1 LNATGLTG
9 RTPPGRR
16 LRDGLTTVLAV
27 LLTCGAIAWAADL
40 YREVGLLLY
49 TEQYLLGM
57 LTLAL
62 PLVFLTARA
71 RKTAEAAAEDRM
83 PWYDWLAAAAG
94 FCAAG
99 YMAVRYPV
107 LVELIASHPRDGL
120 VAGLVVIFLVVE
132 GLRRTA
138 GTALTMIIVGFLVL
152 ALVGH
157 LIPGELAGRKV
168 EWENL
173 AYYLAWDASAML
185 GTPMIVVTTIV
196 TAFVFF
202 GQVLLKSGGSAF
214 FTEIATA
221 MVGRFRGG
229 QAKIAVT
236 ASGLFGS
243 ISGSAV
249 SNVVTTGVIT
259 IPLMRSAGYRAIDAG
274 AIEAVASTG
283 GQLMPPIM
291 GAAAFLMAEYLQI
304 SYAEVVI
311 AAIIPAFLY
320 YGALFIVADLEAAR
334 RGILR
339 MPAHQ
344 IPKAWPVLKTGWMFP
359 LPFVV
364 LIGTLFFLNY
374 APELSALLSAA
385 VILATGM
392 VVGYQGRRLRLH
404 DVFDALRATGIAVL
418 DIIMIGAAAGF
429 VIGVLNISG
438 LGFGLTL
445 ALVEFGSGNVF
456 LILLIA
462 AGVCILLGMGMPT
475 AGVYILLST
484 LVAPALIKVG
494 IVPIAAHLFIL
505 YFGMMS
511 MITPPVAIAAFAA
524 ASLSGADPMRTGFAA
539 MRFGWIAYVIPF
551 MFVFAPTLVME
562 GPAYAIILAAVTAMI
577 GVWLVSIGI
586 VGHLVRN
593 INAFERILFIA
604 SGIALVT
611 PADAFKGALATDI
624 GGLILGAALVAR
636 EYMLKRQR
644 RIAEP
649 RPAGSGS
656 GS

>member
-1 LNATGLTG
+1 LNATGGSRRAPRG
-9 RTPPGRR
+9 RSV
-16 LRDGLTTVLAV
+16 RDGLTTVLAV
-27 LLTCGAIAWAADL
+27 TLTCGAIAWAADL
-40 YREVGLLLY
+40 YRKVGLLLY

-57 LTLAL
+57 LALAL
-62 PLVFLTARA
+62 PLVFLTSRA
-71 RKTAEAAAEDRM
+71 SKTAKSAAADRM
-83 PWYDWLAAAAG
+83 PWYDWLAAVAGFGAAG
-94 FCAAG
+94 F
-99 YMAVRYPV
+99 MAVRYPV

-120 VAGLVVIFLVVE
+120 IAGLVVIVLVVE

-138 GTALTMIIVGFLVL
+138 GAALTTIIIAFLVL

-157 LIPGELAGRKV
+157 LIPGELAGRHVK
-168 EWENL
+168 WDNL

-202 GQVLLKSGGSAF
+202 GQVLLKSGGSGF
-214 FTEIATA
+214 FTEIAMA

-229 QAKIAVT
+229 QAKIAIT

-259 IPLMRSAGYRAIDAG
+259 IPLMRSAGYRAVDAG
-274 AIEAVASTG
+274 AIEAVAATG

-291 GAAAFLMAEYLQI
+291 GAAAFLMADFLQI

-311 AAIIPAFLY
+311 AAIIPALLY
-320 YGALFIVADLEAAR
+320 YGSLFIVADLEAAR
-334 RGILR
+334 RGIVR
-339 MPAHQ
+339 IPEHQ
-344 IPKAWPVLKTGWMFP
+344 IPKAWPVLKKGWMFP
-359 LPFVV
+359 LPFIV

-374 APELSALLSAA
+374 PPELSALLSSG

-392 VVGYQGRRLRLH
+392 AVGYQGKRLNLR
-404 DVFDALRATGIAVL
+404 DVFDALKSTAITVL

-445 ALVEFGSGNVF
+445 ALVNFGGGNV
-456 LILLIA
+456 LLLLLISA
-462 AGVCILLGMGMPT
+462 AICIVLGMGMPT

-484 LVAPALIKVG
+484 LVAPALVEVG
-494 IVPIAAHLFIL
+494 IMPIPAHLFIL

-511 MITPPVAIAAFAA
+511 MITPPVALAAFAA
-524 ASLSGADPMRTGFAA
+524 ASLSGASPMRTGFAA
-539 MRFGWIAYVIPF
+539 MRFGWIAFVIPF
-551 MFVFAPTLVME
+551 MFVFAPTLVMQ
-562 GPAYAIILAAVTAMI
+562 GAPYAIVLAAVTALI
-577 GVWLVSIGI
+577 GVWLVAIGV

-593 INAFERILFIA
+593 LNALERMLFVVA
-604 SGIALVT
+604 GIALVI
-611 PADAFKGALATDI
+611 PADAFKGAIATDI
-624 GGLILGAALVAR
+624 GGFALGAVLVAR
-636 EYMLKRQR
+636 EYLSKR
-644 RIAEP
+644 P
-649 RPAGSGS
+649 RGAAPPPRAAASGS
-656 GS
+656 